1 MFGLYWKFIN
11 SQLREHVSS
20 NGFTLV
26 GIFMPLL
33 QMPLMYTIGG
43 FYGNVVGIVLL
54 TVQIVCGIIGFL
66 KD

>member
-1 MFGLYWKFIN
+1 MYGLYWKFIN
-11 SQLREHVSS
+11 SQLRERVSS

-43 FYGNVVGIVLL
+43 FYGNVIGAVLVA
-54 TVQIVCGIIGFL
+54 TQIICGITGFL
-66 KD
+66 KG

>member
-1 MFGLYWKFIN
+1 MYGLYWKFIN

-20 NGFTLV
+20 NGFFLI

-33 QMPLMYTIGG
+33 QLPLMYTIGG
-43 FYGNVVGIVLL
+43 FYGELVGAVLL
-54 TVQIVCGIIGFL
+54 IVQIVCGIIGFL

>member
-20 NGFTLV
+20 NGFFLI
-26 GIFMPLL
+26 GIFMPLI
-33 QMPLMYTIGG
+33 QVPLMYTIDG
-43 FYGNVVGIVLL
+43 FYGNVAGIVLL

>member
-1 MFGLYWKFIN
+1 MIGLYLKFIN
-11 SQLREHVSS
+11 SQLREYISS
-20 NGFTLV
+20 NGFLLV
-26 GIFMPLL
+26 GILMPLL
-33 QMPLMYTIGG
+33 QIPLMYTIGG